1 METGIL
7 KQVDLQTAI
16 AQYFYVE
23 ADHHA
28 NWIKVSSTQ
37 PFKPFELTLRMSDLQ
52 IEHDSAVAATKHK
65 KYEFNDN
72 TGGLITLFENWQ
84 RTLIA

>member
-7 KQVDLQTAI
+7 KQVDLKTALT
-16 AQYFYVE
+16 QYFYVV
-23 ADHHA
+23 ADHRA
-28 NWIKVSSTQ
+28 NWIKVQSTQ
-37 PFKPFELTLRMSDLQ
+37 AFKPFELTLRMSDLQ
-52 IEHDSAVAATKHK
+52 IEHDSAVAATRNK

-84 RTLIA
+84 RTLTA